1 MCIRDRIV
9 ATYGEDGTPDAMNV
23 AYGGIVN
30 SNRIQINIGVRHKT
44 SDNIKAKRAFTVGI
58 ADEANLTAA
67 DYVGI
72 VSGHDEPEKIAK
84 SGFHLIKSE
93 FVDAPVIEEL
103 PISLECRVEEINQ
116 YNATLRIV
124 AEIVNVSV
132 DEKIL
137 DEKGNINPAKLKAIS
152 YDPVSYTHLDVYKRQ
167 GIIEYNFNGVASKKD
182 TLVKVKQTLL
192 SIKIQITTNEIT
204 SNTIVGNLVEENEEY
219 VLYYTYIT
227 NPKSKYSKENPI
239 QYGTCLLYTS

>member
-1 MCIRDRIV
+1 MRKNLGPNPYVYPQPVLIV
-9 ATYGEDGTPDAMNV
+9 ATYGEDGTADAMNV

-44 SDNIKAKRAFTVGI
+44 SDNIKIKNVFTVGI
-58 ADEANLTAA
+58 ADEKNLVAA

-72 VSGHDEPEKIAK
+72 VSGHDAPDKIEK
-84 SGFHLIKSE
+84 SGFHTVKSE

-103 PISLECRVEEINQ
+103 PISLECKVEEINQ

-137 DEKGNINPAKLKAIS
+137 SDPANHAYLKLGGKVGTAFSDGNQLK
-152 YDPVSYTHLDVYKRQ
+152 
-167 GIIEYNFNGVASKKD
+167 
-182 TLVKVKQTLL
+182 
-192 SIKIQITTNEIT
+192 
-204 SNTIVGNLVEENEEY
+204 
-219 VLYYTYIT
+219 
-227 NPKSKYSKENPI
+227 
-239 QYGTCLLYTS
+239 

>member
-1 MCIRDRIV
+1 MARSWLPAVYYILGAAGRILCYNQRVAYCISSDREIYQLSVMGKTGGVIMRKNLGVNPYVYPQPVLIV
-9 ATYGEDGTPDAMNV
+9 ATYGEDGTVDAMNV

-44 SDNIKAKRAFTVGI
+44 SDNIKLRNAFTVGI
-58 ADEANLTAA
+58 ADEENLVAA

-72 VSGHDEPEKIAK
+72 VSGHDVPDKIEK
-84 SGFHLIKSE
+84 SGFHTVKSE

-103 PISLECRVEEINQ
+103 PISLECKVEEINQ

-137 DEKGNINPAKLKAIS
+137 DGDGKIDPEKLHAIS
-152 YDPVSYTHLDVYKRQ
+152 YDPANHTYLR
-167 GIIEYNFNGVASKKD
+167 
-182 TLVKVKQTLL
+182 
-192 SIKIQITTNEIT
+192 
-204 SNTIVGNLVEENEEY
+204 VGG
-219 VLYYTYIT
+219 
-227 NPKSKYSKENPI
+227 KA
-239 QYGTCLLYTS
+239 GTAFSDGNKLK

>member
-1 MCIRDRIV
+1 MRKNLGPNPYVYPQAVLIV
-9 ATYGEDGTPDAMNV
+9 ATYGEDGTADAMNV

-44 SDNIKAKRAFTVGI
+44 SDNIKIKNAFTVGI
-58 ADEANLTAA
+58 ADEKNLVAA

-72 VSGHDEPEKIAK
+72 VSGHDAPDKIEK
-84 SGFHLIKSE
+84 SGFHTVKSE

-137 DEKGNINPAKLKAIS
+137 SEDGKIDPEKLGAIS
-152 YDPVSYTHLDVYKRQ
+152 YDPANHAYLKL
-167 GIIEYNFNGVASKKD
+167 GG
-182 TLVKVKQTLL
+182 KVGTAF
-192 SIKIQITTNEIT
+192 SD
-204 SNTIVGNLVEENEEY
+204 GNQL
-219 VLYYTYIT
+219 
-227 NPKSKYSKENPI
+227 K
-239 QYGTCLLYTS
+239 